1 MDMKE
6 QSTTVDQPTT
16 DLLKTARKSYSRA
29 QLNLAL
35 FYLFYIVISMIVV
48 FFLPDNYSQTVEYL
62 AHYVPMYLIA
72 FPLYLLI
79 SKPLETSKPEPHKM
93 SFFQLFKAFLICEFV
108 GIFGNFIGMF
118 VNFIL
123 SLILRKNTSSTMLV
137 DGIFGN
143 NSILFLFIAV
153 ICAPLFEEML
163 FRKIL
168 IDRIRKYGNVT
179 AILISGIMFGLFHG
193 NFTQFFYAS
202 MLGMLFAFIYI
213 RTGKIQYTIGLHMA
227 VNFWGTVMPYLVLGN
242 KDLNEIINTLSTMD
256 FSKLIALVMDLKY
269 LILLTI
275 CNYSFA
281 LAGLIILILN
291 RKKLKVDAAIA
302 PLPKKKRFV
311 SACCN
316 LGCLALLAVCGIRF
330 LQQLGII

>member
-1 MDMKE
+1 MNMNE
-6 QSTTVDQPTT
+6 QSTTVDQISTN
-16 DLLKTARKSYSRA
+16 LVKTARKTYSRA

-48 FFLPDNYSQTVEYL
+48 FFLPDDYSQTIEYL

-93 SFFQLFKAFLICEFV
+93 SFFQLFKAFLICEFI

-123 SLILRKNTSSTMLV
+123 SLILRKNTNSTMLV

-153 ICAPLFEEML
+153 ICAPLFEELL

-202 MLGMLFAFIYI
+202 MLGILFAFIYI
-213 RTGKIQYTIGLHMA
+213 HTGKIQYTIGLHMA

-256 FSKLIALVMDLKY
+256 ISKLTALVMDLKY

-281 LAGLIILILN
+281 LAGLIILILS
-291 RKKLKVDAAIA
+291 RKEFKVDAAIA
-302 PLPKKKRFV
+302 PLPKKKRFA